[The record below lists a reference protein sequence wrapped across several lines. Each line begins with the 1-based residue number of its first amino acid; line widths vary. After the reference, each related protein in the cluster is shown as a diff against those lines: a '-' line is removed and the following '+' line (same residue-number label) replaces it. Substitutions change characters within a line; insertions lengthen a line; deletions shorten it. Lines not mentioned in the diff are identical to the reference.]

1 MRPSRRTSSSSCR
14 PISKSLERQIGGN
27 VADYANWDDAVEHL
41 VLNSDTDWA
50 TRNVG
55 PTVNATLGYELSL
68 VLNQAGN
75 ASYGQVDGTTDTNRA
90 VAAFG
95 PDLARFAEQGRGGG
109 PTGKE
114 PAVAVLAGAEGLVI
128 AAASAVAPE
137 EGSTLSLPPGPPVIL
152 LFGKRLDQALLR
164 RIEDDY
170 GLAGLAFVAPSAV
183 GANLASVESGR
194 PRRQARRA
202 HCLDTTASRPR
213 STGMDAAGSGRRAA
227 GHRHLRQPR
236 PASDAV
242 ASALR
247 RTEARL
253 RDFAEVSSD
262 WLWEMDARL
271 RLAWLSSS
279 FALSTGLAPEK
290 VLGRRR
296 DELGGTALGDGGLAD
311 APCDLAAQRPFR
323 GFTYCNRRRYRAN
336 AYRCVS
342 PASRCWTA
350 ATASA
355 AIVAP
360 AAM

>member
-1 MRPSRRTSSSSCR
+1 MPNAEASSKAVTGTTPPGRWPWRHGRRGEVLVVAVLAGLFATALVLIGTTVYIGSLRQDEAQQAHEQLIVSANL
-14 PISKSLERQIGGN
+14 KSLERQIGGN

-183 GANLASVESGR
+183 GA
-194 PRRQARRA
+194 
-202 HCLDTTASRPR
+202 D
-213 STGMDAAGSGRRAA
+213 
-227 GHRHLRQPR
+227 
-236 PASDAV
+236 
-242 ASALR
+242 
-247 RTEARL
+247 
-253 RDFAEVSSD
+253 SS
-262 WLWEMDARL
+262 
-271 RLAWLSSS
+271 
-279 FALSTGLAPEK
+279 P
-290 VLGRRR
+290 V
-296 DELGGTALGDGGLAD
+296 
-311 APCDLAAQRPFR
+311 
-323 GFTYCNRRRYRAN
+323 
-336 AYRCVS
+336 
-342 PASRCWTA
+342 
-350 ATASA
+350 
-355 AIVAP
+355 
-360 AAM
+360 